1 MWRGMAKLEM
11 MVVVVVVVTCPHT
24 ADKATRI

>member
-1 MWRGMAKLEM
+1 MLRGMAKLEM
-11 MVVVVVVVTCPHT
+11 MVVVVVVTCPHT